1 PEPTSRWPVIGHLP
15 VLAGPELPH
24 RALAALADKYGAV
37 FSLRLGINSV
47 VVVSSSEIAKEL
59 FTTNDTA
66 VISRPAVTASKL
78 FSYNF
83 AMFGLGPY
91 GDYWREMRKITMIE
105 LLSTRRMELL
115 RRFRESEVRK
125 SINHLFKVIGDN
137 PEIDLKK
144 WTGDLSLNLMLRI
157 IAGKSSSASDGAVSL
172 KFKTA
177 VRELFHYMGMF
188 VVGDALPFLG
198 WMDIG
203 GHQKEM
209 KRAFGELDGYLQEWL
224 IEHKKN
230 RAEKTEHDF
239 MDVLLSVL
247 DGESLHGYDSDTII
261 KATSLSMIAGGTD
274 TSTVTA
280 TWAIALLLN
289 NRHVLRKAQEE
300 LDGVVSK
307 ERVVTEGDIGKLV
320 YLQSIVKETM
330 RMYPPAPLLAVRE
343 FVRDCD
349 VAGYRVRKGTWLMV
363 NAWKIQNDPSV
374 WPEPTRF
381 EPERFLTAEYRDVD
395 VKGQNFE
402 LFPFGS
408 GRRACPGTNLGLQ
421 MVHLTL
427 ASFLH
432 AFDFST
438 VGDEPVDMAESFG
451 LTNIKATPLLVV
463 AKPRVSP
470 DVYA

>member
-1 PEPTSRWPVIGHLP
+1 MDSLAILALAIILCLSYFTITKTLRRSQSDNQPRYPPEPTSRWPVIGHLP

-37 FSLRLGINSV
+37 FSLRLGINRV
-47 VVVSSSEIAKEL
+47 LVVSSSEIAKEL

-105 LLSTRRMELL
+105 LLSSRRMELL

-144 WTGDLSLNLMLRI
+144 WI
-157 IAGKSSSASDGAVSL
+157 
-172 KFKTA
+172 
-177 VRELFHYMGMF
+177 ELFHYMGMF

-209 KRAFGELDGYLQEWL
+209 KRAFRELDGYLQEWL

-261 KATSLSMIAGGTD
+261 KATSLGKSGDRRGHREVSLPAINRQRDDEDVPAG
-274 TSTVTA
+274 TSVGGA
-280 TWAIALLLN
+280 
-289 NRHVLRKAQEE
+289 
-300 LDGVVSK
+300 GV
-307 ERVVTEGDIGKLV
+307 R
-320 YLQSIVKETM
+320 
-330 RMYPPAPLLAVRE
+330 
-343 FVRDCD
+343 
-349 VAGYRVRKGTWLMV
+349 
-363 NAWKIQNDPSV
+363 
-374 WPEPTRF
+374 
-381 EPERFLTAEYRDVD
+381 
-395 VKGQNFE
+395 
-402 LFPFGS
+402 
-408 GRRACPGTNLGLQ
+408 
-421 MVHLTL
+421 
-427 ASFLH
+427 
-432 AFDFST
+432 
-438 VGDEPVDMAESFG
+438 
-451 LTNIKATPLLVV
+451 
-463 AKPRVSP
+463 
-470 DVYA
+470 